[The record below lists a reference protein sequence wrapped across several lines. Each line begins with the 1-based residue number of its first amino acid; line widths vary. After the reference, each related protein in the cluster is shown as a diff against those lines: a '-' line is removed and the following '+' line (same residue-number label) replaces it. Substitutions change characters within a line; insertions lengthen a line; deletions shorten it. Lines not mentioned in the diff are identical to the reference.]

1 MKSAEEFIGEIET
14 LRGRIASL
22 SAAILRISASLDVDT
37 VLNEIAQAARALTGA
52 RYAVIT
58 AVDDAGELEDF
69 VMSGLAPD
77 ERQRLLEWPEA
88 MQVFEHLRDLPSPVR
103 VPDMPGYVRALG
115 FSADPLFIRSFQG
128 APMRHRDIQVGNF
141 FLGEKEGG
149 REFTDE
155 DEELLVLFA
164 AQAAT
169 AIANARTHRDEQ
181 RARSDL
187 AALVDTS
194 PVGVVVFD
202 ARTGHP
208 AFLNQETRRI
218 LEGLL
223 IPGQAPEELAKVLR
237 CRLSDGREIDL
248 HEFPLVEALE
258 QCRDDAGRGDRALG
272 RRRAAGHD
280 PGQRHADP
288 LCRRCGRVGGGYH
301 SGHGAAR
308 GAGAAAGRVPG
319 HGEPRAAGA
328 ADLDQGLDHHCAG
341 RLAGPGAGRGASVL
355 PHHRRAGRPHG
366 RPDQRPSRCGAPR
379 HGHSVGRTRARA
391 GGRPGGPG
399 AQHVPLRRRP
409 AHPPHR
415 PAAGAA
421 PGDGRRAA
429 HRPGSEQP
437 LFQCREI
444 LCGVLPHPGRGG
456 ARRRSRRDL
465 GLRRGPGG
473 AAGAPPAPVPQ
484 VCRRRR
490 WEARGRGGRT
500 GARHLQGAGGGPWGP
515 HLGDERRAGPGHTV
529 HLHAPG
535 GRGGCR
541 QGPGR
546 APPEPFRRAPWNGE
560 EQHAHPCRGRRSA
573 DPSLRP
579 RRARGGGLRRAG
591 DGRPPGNLQ
600 ASSGRRNLTWSC
612 ST

>member
-1 MKSAEEFIGEIET
+1 MKSADEFIGEIET

-58 AVDDAGELEDF
+58 AIDDAGQLEDF
-69 VMSGLAPD
+69 VMSGLTPD

-88 MQVFEHLRDLPSPVR
+88 MQIFEHLRDLPSPRASAGPARLHPRTRLFRRPVVHPVLPGRADAPSRHPGRQLLPRREGRRTGVHRRGRRAPGAVRRAGGDGDRQRAHAPRRAAGPLRPRRPGRHLAGRRRGVRCPDRPSGVSQSGDQAHPRGSAHSGPSSGRVGEGVEVPALRRARDRPPR
-103 VPDMPGYVRALG
+103 VPPGR
-115 FSADPLFIRSFQG
+115 G
-128 APMRHRDIQVGNF
+128 A
-141 FLGEKEGG
+141 
-149 REFTDE
+149 
-155 DEELLVLFA
+155 
-164 AQAAT
+164 
-169 AIANARTHRDEQ
+169 
-181 RARSDL
+181 
-187 AALVDTS
+187 
-194 PVGVVVFD
+194 
-202 ARTGHP
+202 
-208 AFLNQETRRI
+208 
-218 LEGLL
+218 
-223 IPGQAPEELAKVLR
+223 
-237 CRLSDGREIDL
+237 
-248 HEFPLVEALE
+248 E
-258 QCRDDAGRGDRALG
+258 QCRDGAGRGDRALG

-288 LCRRCGRVGGGYH
+288 LCRRCGRVGGGYPA
-301 SGHGAAR
+301 GHGAAR

-379 HGHSVGRTRARA
+379 HGHSVGRTRARG

-399 AQHVPLRRRP
+399 AQHVPLRRRQ

-437 LFQCREI
+437 LLQCGEI
-444 LCGVLPHPGRGG
+444 LSGVLPHPGRGG
-456 ARRRSRRDL
+456 ARWRSRRDL

-473 AAGAPPAPVPQ
+473 AAGTPPAPVPQ

-490 WEARGRGGRT
+490 WEARGRGGRA
-500 GARHLQGAGGGPWGP
+500 GARHLQGAGGGPRGP

-535 GRGGCR
+535 GRGGLPTGSR
-541 QGPGR
+541 PALPGTVPARPGPGR
-546 APPEPFRRAPWNGE
+546 SRRAF
-560 EQHAHPCRGRRSA
+560 
-573 DPSLRP
+573 
-579 RRARGGGLRRAG
+579 
-591 DGRPPGNLQ
+591 
-600 ASSGRRNLTWSC
+600 WSW
-612 ST
+612 TTIR